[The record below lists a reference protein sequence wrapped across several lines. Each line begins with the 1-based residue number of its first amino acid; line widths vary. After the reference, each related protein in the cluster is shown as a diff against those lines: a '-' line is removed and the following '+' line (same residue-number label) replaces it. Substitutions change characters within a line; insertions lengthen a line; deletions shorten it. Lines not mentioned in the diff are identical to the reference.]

1 MDLSVV
7 IPVFNEAESLYELTD
22 RLVNTLDPLGLSY
35 EIILM
40 DDGSTDGSRALIE
53 QLHQKDARIQ
63 AIFLS
68 RNFGH
73 QIAITAGLHHVSGKV
88 VAIMDGDLQDPPEIL
103 PEFWNKLKE
112 GHDVVYGIRRKRK
125 ENVWKR
131 LSYFLFYRF
140 FNILSEFD
148 IPLDSGDF
156 CMMNRHIVDQLNRMP
171 EHHRFLRGLRAWT
184 GYRQVGIEYERAK
197 RQTGEPQY
205 TFSKLLNLA
214 LDGLISFSAL
224 PVRLIIQFGLIAAC
238 SSFVIGLFY
247 LILRLLNI
255 GTWPSG
261 FATLILVT
269 FFFGGIQLITI
280 GIIGE
285 YVGRIH
291 MEVKNRPLYLVAN
304 YLGVKSVQESASQNP
319 SPSDTP

>member
-7 IPVFNEAESLYELTD
+7 VPVFNEAEGLQELTN
-22 RLVNTLDPLGLSY
+22 RLVNTLDSLDLMY
-35 EIILM
+35 EIILI

-156 CMMNRHIVDQLNRMP
+156 CMMDRHIVDQLNRMP
-171 EHHRFLRGLRAWT
+171 EHEDLLSPTPGDQTIRA
-184 GYRQVGIEYERAK
+184 
-197 RQTGEPQY
+197 
-205 TFSKLLNLA
+205 
-214 LDGLISFSAL
+214 DGPTRRVF
-224 PVRLIIQFGLIAAC
+224 
-238 SSFVIGLFY
+238 
-247 LILRLLNI
+247 
-255 GTWPSG
+255 
-261 FATLILVT
+261 
-269 FFFGGIQLITI
+269 
-280 GIIGE
+280 
-285 YVGRIH
+285 
-291 MEVKNRPLYLVAN
+291 M
-304 YLGVKSVQESASQNP
+304 
-319 SPSDTP
+319 

>member
-1 MDLSVV
+1 M
-7 IPVFNEAESLYELTD
+7 
-22 RLVNTLDPLGLSY
+22 
-35 EIILM
+35 
-40 DDGSTDGSRALIE
+40 
-53 QLHQKDARIQ
+53 
-63 AIFLS
+63 
-68 RNFGH
+68 
-73 QIAITAGLHHVSGKV
+73 
-88 VAIMDGDLQDPPEIL
+88 
-103 PEFWNKLKE
+103 
-112 GHDVVYGIRRKRK
+112 
-125 ENVWKR
+125 
-131 LSYFLFYRF
+131 
-140 FNILSEFD
+140 
-148 IPLDSGDF
+148 
-156 CMMNRHIVDQLNRMP
+156 
-171 EHHRFLRGLRAWT
+171 
-184 GYRQVGIEYERAK
+184 GIEYERAK